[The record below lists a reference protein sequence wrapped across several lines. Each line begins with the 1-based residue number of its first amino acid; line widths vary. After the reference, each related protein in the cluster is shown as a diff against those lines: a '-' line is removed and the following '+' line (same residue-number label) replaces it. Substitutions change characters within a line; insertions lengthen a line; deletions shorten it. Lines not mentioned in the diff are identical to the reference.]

1 MNSFTNVSGLS
12 RRDLLKGGACALA
25 GASGLGRVADSFD
38 SHEANSIQRPFSFHA
53 SQRALDDL
61 RFRLKNT
68 RFPERATLPGWS
80 EGVPLASLRAL
91 LEYWRSEYNWRR
103 CESTLNGFPQYRTT
117 IDGLGIHFIHVRS
130 LRSDALPLIIT
141 HGWPGSVIEFFGII
155 GPLTNPTA
163 HGGRAEDAFHVVAP
177 SLPGF
182 AFSDKPAE
190 RGWNADRIARAWAEL
205 IRRLGYSQYVAQGG
219 DWGAWVTTRLAQQHP
234 PGLLG
239 IHLNLPLVVPDP
251 MPADTLSAEE
261 QRAAD
266 SLQGFRN
273 DGFGYFD
280 EQATRPQTVSYAL
293 ADSPSGQAA
302 WIYEQF
308 QAHTDNNGDP
318 ESALTRDQMLDDITL
333 YWLTNTAASSARIYY
348 ENANLGP
355 NGGIVNLPVG
365 CSIFPRE
372 IYRAPRSWAEQ
383 CYPKLIYWNELNRG
397 GHFAAF
403 EQPMLF
409 TEELRACF
417 RSLRKSALSALAPVA
432 LIAEKGSNM
441 TKKEIIRKYY
451 AGWEKKEW
459 TAVDSLLAEGF
470 TFTSPNDDDHIDK
483 HSFHAKCWPEA
494 EWVDRFQLETVFD
507 GDNDAS
513 VKYLCHTKRRTSF
526 RNVEY
531 FRFEGGMISSIEC
544 YFGAQHGC
552 PSKSAENPQPAI
564 TQDAPAV
571 GRQ

>member
-25 GASGLGRVADSFD
+25 GVSSLLGAADSFA
-38 SHEANSIQRPFSFHA
+38 SHEAASILRPFTLHA
-53 SQRALDDL
+53 SQSALDDL
-61 RFRLKNT
+61 RFRLTNT
-68 RFPERATLPGWS
+68 RFPEQATLPGWS
-80 EGVPLASLRAL
+80 EGVPLASLRSF
-91 LEYWRSEYNWRR
+91 LEYWRTAYNWRR
-103 CESTLNGFPQYRTT
+103 CESTLNGFPQYCTT
-117 IDGLGIHFIHVRS
+117 IDGLGIHFLHVRS
-130 LRSDALPLIIT
+130 PHADAMPLIIT

-163 HGGRAEDAFHVVAP
+163 HGARAEDALHLVAP

-190 RGWNADRIARAWAEL
+190 RGWNADRIARAWGEVM
-205 IRRLGYSQYVAQGG
+205 RRLGYSRYVAQGG

-251 MPADTLSAEE
+251 MPANALSAGE
-261 QRAAD
+261 QSAAD
-266 SLQGFRN
+266 SLQRFRN

-280 EQATRPQTVSYAL
+280 EQATRPQTIGYAL
-293 ADSPSGQAA
+293 ADSPAGQAA

-308 QAHTDNNGDP
+308 QAHADNNGNP

-333 YWLTNTAASSARIYY
+333 YWLTNSAASSARIYF

-355 NGGIVNLPVG
+355 NGGIVDLPVG

-409 TEELRACF
+409 AEELRACF
-417 RSLRKSALSALAPVA
+417 RSLRKGALSVLAPVA
-432 LIAEKGSNM
+432 LITKKGSTM
-441 TKKEIIRKYY
+441 SKKEIIRNYY
-451 AGWEKKEW
+451 AGWENKEW
-459 TAVDSLLAEGF
+459 PVVDSLLAEGF
-470 TFTSPNDDDHIDK
+470 TFSSPNGDDHIDK
-483 HSFHAKCWPEA
+483 QSFHAKCWPEA
-494 EWVDRFQLETVFD
+494 VDRPV
-507 GDNDAS
+507 
-513 VKYLCHTKRRTSF
+513 
-526 RNVEY
+526 
-531 FRFEGGMISSIEC
+531 
-544 YFGAQHGC
+544 
-552 PSKSAENPQPAI
+552 
-564 TQDAPAV
+564 
-571 GRQ
+571 